1 MRIATQITLNPISE
15 STEERPP
22 TSELVLNGVPTGRR
36 IHGAILEAAVEW
48 NSLYLVFLTDD
59 IPHEEMLR
67 IVLLDEELNVLDRAL
82 IGAPYSSGSFSSLEL
97 CEPDTVKFH
106 FIGGSPWMVQL
117 RGSKGLRLPFVSE
130 PQGVHRPFGFSRH
143 FIVRGTP
150 SPEV

>member
-15 STEERPP
+15 STEEQPP

-67 IVLLDEELNVLDRAL
+67 IVLLDEELNVLDTAL

-97 CEPDTVKFH
+97 REPDTVKFH
-106 FIGGSPWMVQL
+106 FIGGSPWLVQL

-130 PQGVHRPFGFSRH
+130 PQGVYRPFGFSRQ
-143 FIVRGTP
+143 FIVRKTP